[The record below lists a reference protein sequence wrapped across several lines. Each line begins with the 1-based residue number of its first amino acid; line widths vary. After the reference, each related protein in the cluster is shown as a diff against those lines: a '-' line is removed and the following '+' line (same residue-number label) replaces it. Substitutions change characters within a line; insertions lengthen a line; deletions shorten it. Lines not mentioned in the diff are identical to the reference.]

1 MGETITFWV
10 LAVVSVSAA
19 LGLVFSRKAVYSAL
33 MLGVVMLSLAVLYAA
48 QGAPFL
54 AAVQII
60 VYTGAVM
67 MLFLFVLML
76 VGVDSADSLVETI
89 KGQRVWG
96 AVAGLGFA
104 VLLALAIGNTMF
116 APAAGLD
123 GATRQAGG
131 NVPALAEL
139 VFTRYVFA
147 FEVTSALLITAALGA
162 MVLAHRERVRPKA
175 TQRDLARARFTG
187 PQPSPLPGPGTY
199 ALHNAIDMPALL
211 PDGTVAPTSINR
223 VLARHDGEY
232 GVAPTDPEK
241 AAMIKKII
249 AQDVIVKNGSAG
261 GPAGGS
267 ANGAARNGVVTETP
281 ETGGGPTGPTG
292 PAESAEAA
300 RSTETAAGHGR
311 GPSGYPAGY
320 GPGGRAAANGTLPG
334 GAAGEHPGE
343 GPAEGT
349 ADREDGK

>member
-10 LAVVSVSAA
+10 LAVVSVGAA

-33 MLGVVMLSLAVLYAA
+33 MLGMVMLSLAVLYAV
-48 QGAPFL
+48 QDAPFL

-89 KGQRVWG
+89 KGQRFWA

-104 VLLALAIGNTMF
+104 ALLALAVGNTLIG
-116 APAAGLD
+116 PAKGLEN
-123 GATRQAGG
+123 AVKQAGG
-131 NVPALAEL
+131 NVPSLAQL
-139 VFTRYVFA
+139 IFTRYVFA

-175 TQRDLARARFTG
+175 TQRDLARARFSG

-211 PDGTVAPTSINR
+211 PDGTIATKSINR
-223 VLARHDGEY
+223 VLARHEEEDG
-232 GVAPTDPEK
+232 VTPTDPRR
-241 AAMIKKII
+241 AAIVKQILVEERLAEQDVTPDDSHADARAVVEDNV
-249 AQDVIVKNGSAG
+249 AQDSSQAG
-261 GPAGGS
+261 
-267 ANGAARNGVVTETP
+267 TED
-281 ETGGGPTGPTG
+281 ETV
-292 PAESAEAA
+292 AD
-300 RSTETAAGHGR
+300 ETA
-311 GPSGYPAGY
+311 
-320 GPGGRAAANGTLPG
+320 T
-334 GAAGEHPGE
+334 GEAVREAHQ
-343 GPAEGT
+343 
-349 ADREDGK
+349 EDGK